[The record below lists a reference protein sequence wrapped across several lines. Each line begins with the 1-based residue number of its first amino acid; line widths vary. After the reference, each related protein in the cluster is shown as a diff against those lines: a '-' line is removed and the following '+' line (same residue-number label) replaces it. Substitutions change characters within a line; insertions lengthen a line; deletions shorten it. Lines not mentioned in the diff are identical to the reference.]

1 MADRAVRQLLDVN
14 VVRFDQAVAEGTLV
28 VGRFVVDVEDAIL
41 RTQELSRITM
51 AIEAPLHL
59 KRFLLPGQG
68 HYVDGTMTVDA
79 ADALV
84 DENAVAEVDEVPDSV
99 NANPLQRSAAV
110 EGCTN
115 RCEDRRCLQYLRMT
129 RHAGLDR

>member
-59 KRFLLPGQG
+59 KRVLLPSQG
-68 HYVDGTMTVDA
+68 HLVDGTMTGNA

-84 DENAVAEVDEVPDSV
+84 DVNAVVEIDEVADIV
-99 NANPLQRSAAV
+99 DTNPLQRSAAV
-110 EGCTN
+110 ESGTY
-115 RCEDRRCLQYLRMT
+115 RFED
-129 RHAGLDR
+129 